1 MRLLRVFVLGCALTA
16 GGCALWLEQ
25 RIRYDLAASVVGV
38 VDRSNIRGVV
48 GDEDGFPGL
57 TSARFWSATANDRG
71 QLLRVRLTTSKDLV
85 SFANRKSVGIN
96 IRWHFCDQPR
106 QAVHL
111 GQNSAYVHAARVP
124 AIPRRPS
131 PVIADRQGRFEYD
144 AILYPRDTSPRAT
157 YRRRYG
163 KTDAEIDQPYDLE
176 RDPRDVCVWVLLA
189 TKLRGFRTNV
199 AKIPKE
205 QIAAALG
212 VEVGGRQQRQ

>member
-111 GQNSAYVHAARVP
+111 GMNTAYVHGSRVP
-124 AIPRRPS
+124 AIPPRPS
-131 PVIADRQGRFEYD
+131 PVIADRQGRFAYD
-144 AILYPRDTSPRAT
+144 AILYVRDAGTPT
-157 YRRRYG
+157 PLPLG
-163 KTDAEIDQPYDLE
+163 VPEVLEPYDLE
-176 RDPRDVCVWVLLA
+176 RKPRDVCVWVLLA

-205 QIAAALG
+205 QIATALG
-212 VEVGGRQQRQ
+212 VDVGGHQQRQ

>member
-48 GDEDGFPGL
+48 GDEDGFPGW

-85 SFANRKSVGIN
+85 SFANRKGVLISP
-96 IRWHFCDQPR
+96 RWHFCDQPR

-111 GQNSAYVHAARVP
+111 GMRRAYVHASWVP
-124 AIPRRPS
+124 AIPPRPS
-131 PVIADRQGRFEYD
+131 PVIADRQGRFAYD
-144 AILYPRDTSPRAT
+144 AILYVRHAGTPTPLPLGDP
-157 YRRRYG
+157 
-163 KTDAEIDQPYDLE
+163 EVLEPYDLE
-176 RDPRDVCVWVLLA
+176 RKPRDVCVWVLLA

-212 VEVGGRQQRQ
+212 VEVGGHQQRQ